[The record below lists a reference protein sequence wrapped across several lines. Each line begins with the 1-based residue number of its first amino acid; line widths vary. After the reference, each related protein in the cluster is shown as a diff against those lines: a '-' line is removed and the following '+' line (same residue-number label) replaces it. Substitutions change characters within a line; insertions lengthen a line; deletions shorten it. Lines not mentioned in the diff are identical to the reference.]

1 MKRITNKE
9 NDKMMNIKK
18 QKIEINGEKVGEIIQ
33 QQKSNNEFIA
43 NVTLTKIYLGEYKQV
58 TNSGLSVWSFT
69 IPNKIINAYS
79 IEELNKQIVT
89 FIQENYQYNF
99 EIVDI

>member
-1 MKRITNKE
+1 MT
-9 NDKMMNIKK
+9 NIKR
-18 QKIEINGEKVGEIIQ
+18 QKIEINGEKVGEIIH

-43 NVTLTKIYLGEYKQV
+43 NVTLTKIHLGEYKQV

-69 IPNKIINAYS
+69 IPNKIINANS
-79 IEELNKQIVT
+79 IEEINKQIVT
-89 FIQENYQYNF
+89 FIQENYQDNF